1 MGNNYRWLLIGLV
14 IFTLSACQ
22 TRIAPPSNGGSQEWL
37 KDASVF
43 ENQPPPL
50 DWQLNAKVG
59 VVIDGKSE
67 QANLNWESS
76 SDSSGETYNRVKL
89 FGPFG
94 AGAIR
99 LEYGSDL
106 ATLTDNKGRRYQGRE
121 PEKLIQDIVGWP
133 LPIDALSYWL
143 FAQPE
148 PASGYRYQLSDDG
161 RLSTLEQRGWRIE
174 FKDWREFDGQEL
186 PRKVFA
192 YKTFAQDRR
201 GDVSVKLITKS
212 WRWP

>member
-1 MGNNYRWLLIGLV
+1 MRNIYRWLSIGLV
-14 IFTLSACQ
+14 VLTLSACQ
-22 TRIAPPSNGGSQEWL
+22 TRIAPPSNGDSKEWL

-43 ENQPPPL
+43 ENQTPTL

-67 QANLNWESS
+67 QANLNWQSS

-99 LEYGSDL
+99 LEYGSDI
-106 ATLTDNKGRRYQGRE
+106 ATLTDNKGRRYQGRK
-121 PEKLIQDIVGWP
+121 PEKLIQDVVGWP

-148 PASGYRYQLSDDG
+148 PASAYRYQLGDDG
-161 RLSTLEQRGWRIE
+161 QLSTLEQRGWRIE

-192 YKTFAQDRR
+192 YKKFAQDQR
-201 GDVSVKLITKS
+201 GAVSVKLITKS